1 MWTVT
6 GLFDEQV
13 LPEKLLT
20 PNEGGTLRTSS
31 LPLPL
36 HRVCL
41 RLCRMGFVGDKV
53 MKCGE
58 TYTFGRNNHGNA
70 LEIHHKTVSKT
81 VGAFCVGGW
90 TADDIVRLL
99 PPTSYSFPEF

>member
-1 MWTVT
+1 
-6 GLFDEQV
+6 
-13 LPEKLLT
+13 
-20 PNEGGTLRTSS
+20 
-31 LPLPL
+31 
-36 HRVCL
+36 
-41 RLCRMGFVGDKV
+41 

-90 TADDIVRLL
+90 TADDIVRSL
-99 PPTSYSFPEF
+99 PLYPSPTRPVLMMLVMCFVE

>member
-1 MWTVT
+1 
-6 GLFDEQV
+6 
-13 LPEKLLT
+13 
-20 PNEGGTLRTSS
+20 
-31 LPLPL
+31 
-36 HRVCL
+36 
-41 RLCRMGFVGDKV
+41 

-90 TADDIVRLL
+90 TADDIVRSPLL
-99 PPTSYSFPEF
+99 PTSHSPAY